1 MRYKALI
8 TLTAAATL
16 FGCGGSDSG
25 DNPNVPDLRAP
36 ETGTAALFY
45 TYPLDDQQDVAPNAP
60 VVFSFGRALTVD
72 ASNFVFTNAGGDS
85 IPFDFRLVDNGRGV
99 VLTPQTKLMP
109 VTDYQV
115 VLQGINAGGEEV
127 LIPDG
132 ALDFTTRA
140 ALEGPVNPQK
150 ESPTFEVASIFPDDD
165 SQFKTMDFSAFR
177 LRTTHPLEDESVS
190 YGDTVSLTLDGQLV
204 PAVLVASGNAI
215 TVDPVDDMTPGKD
228 YVLRLDGLVSRF
240 GETIEPF
247 ERTVTPI
254 KTSSPTGKRETL
266 VTEVPPADPN
276 LGCRDE
282 GVRTSPLTGDPINC
296 VPVIGTLLEDQTVS
310 KQTGNVFGELA
321 FPPAFPDVTPLRV
334 ARGSRL
340 VGDALEVIIGGQVPV
355 GFDSGDVTVEM
366 VTDASG
372 YLFPNPNSSS
382 PNAAKNL
389 RLFID
394 IATTTDDA
402 RANGAFTQ
410 NLLHVELVGRAI
422 VRDGVLQA
430 DAISVVEP
438 RVLGVENNY
447 GVLSFRMESYRDQ
460 TTAPEPLVDNTGPLL
475 QALNSGSGDLL
486 LSWQPGD
493 FADRMVPG
501 DPIILQFDEAL
512 DPRSI
517 VAGDT
522 LRLTKG
528 ATTEPFTW
536 KLDGNALVISP
547 VDPVNYGVQY
557 DVTAT
562 SGITDLSGNPLQP
575 IDRNSGADTLSFSLP
590 EYVESDGGDSVIRG
604 PFAMTVYPG
613 FPCASSDTIDLSANN
628 GQGIQGRCISS
639 SSDAEQVVL
648 DDLPITEMPSN
659 RQIRVRFSQNMD
671 PASLTLG
678 ESCGTGSVRVEK
690 VDDSGNCLETVPG
703 ELQLEPRAFNFLP
716 DQSWEEGSLYRYT
729 LASQENGCAGDVI
742 CSEDNL
748 PLQTA
753 LLLGND
759 REQGGPNMDILFRA
773 TAATDAV
780 FQDLSNLPS
789 VDVNSNF
796 AVDPGEPEITD
807 DAAPVPP
814 NATRILPR
822 EDSGDGLV
830 VTANT
835 GCGFGGT
842 PPYQD
847 GDQTDCD
854 ASRLLYIA
862 GALNT
867 DILGFDPD
875 PDLPESI
882 TNGNGGVAVRI
893 YPTTVAL
900 TNLDATAVVGLDL
913 DTTDDST
920 TLASVPLLG
929 GLLDGVATTLGDVLD
944 ILGLEEPV
952 LGQIGNLGLVPID
965 TATGPNIM
973 RVRYETDPDTGELVA
988 PVGYILPGDD
998 PAAGDP
1004 PKFAIK
1010 FNLLFDAP
1018 ALSLPLGLEHN
1029 VKSLPIDDITLIGT
1043 LDFLPDGRLFIGLEN
1058 QEPKEVDLQITLAG
1072 TEGGRV
1078 NLLIPTGAINLS
1090 YQSASIKKS
1099 AQQH

>member
-1 MRYKALI
+1 MRYNALI
-8 TLTAAATL
+8 TLAATATL
-16 FGCGGSDSG
+16 LGCGGDGSS

-36 ETGTAALFY
+36 ETGSAALFF

-60 VVFSFGRALTVD
+60 VVFNFGAALDV
-72 ASNFVFTNAGGDS
+72 APSNFVFTDADGEPV
-85 IPFDFRLVDNGRGV
+85 PFDFSVVDNGRGV
-99 VLTPQTKLMP
+99 VLRPRTKLDAIA
-109 VTDYQV
+109 DYQV
-115 VLQGINAGGEEV
+115 VLQGIDANGEEV
-127 LIPDG
+127 RVRDG
-132 ALDFTTRA
+132 ALNFTTRT
-140 ALEGPVNPQK
+140 ALEGPSDLQK
-150 ESPTFEVASIFPDDD
+150 ESPEFEVASIFPDDN

-177 LRTTHPLEDESVS
+177 LRTSHPLDEQSAV
-190 YGDTVSLTLDGQLV
+190 YGDTVSLTRDGELV
-204 PAVLVASGNAI
+204 PAVLLSSGNAL
-215 TVDPVDDMTPGKD
+215 TVDPVTDMTPGRD
-228 YVLRLDGLVSRF
+228 YVLRVEGLVSRF
-240 GETIEPF
+240 GDTITPF

-266 VTEVPPADPN
+266 VTAVPAADPERSCLADN
-276 LGCRDE
+276 
-282 GVRTSPLTGDPINC
+282 VRVSPLTGEPINC
-296 VPVIGTLLEDQTVS
+296 VPVIGTLLENQTVS
-310 KQTGNVFGELA
+310 KQTGDVFGELA

-340 VGDALEVIIGGQVPV
+340 VGDALEVIVGGEVPV
-355 GFDSGDVTVEM
+355 GFNSGDVTVEM
-366 VTDASG
+366 VADATG
-372 YLFPNPNSSS
+372 YLFPNPTSDS

-389 RLFID
+389 RLFLD
-394 IATTTDDA
+394 LATTTADA

-422 VRDGVLQA
+422 VRDGVLRA

-438 RVLGVENNY
+438 RVLGVEDNY
-447 GVLSFRMESYRDQ
+447 GLLSFRMESYRDQ
-460 TTAPEPLVDNTGPLL
+460 TNAPDPLADNTGPML
-475 QALNSGSGDLL
+475 QAVTQDGSQK
-486 LSWQPGD
+486 LSWQPGG

-501 DPIILQFDEAL
+501 EPIVLLFDETL
-512 DPRSI
+512 EPLSI
-517 VAGDT
+517 VPGGT

-528 ATTEPFTW
+528 GASEPFTW
-536 KLDGNALVISP
+536 QLDGNALVITP

-557 DVTAT
+557 NVTAT
-562 SGITDLSGNPLQP
+562 AGITDLSGNALQP
-575 IDRNSGADTLSFSLP
+575 INRNSGGDTLSFSLP
-590 EYVESDGGDSVIRG
+590 EYVESDGGASVIRG

-613 FPCASSDTIDLSANN
+613 FPCATSDDLDLTANN
-628 GQGIQGRCISS
+628 GQGTQGVCLSS
-639 SSDAEQVVL
+639 SPDGEQVAL
-648 DDLPITEMPSN
+648 DQLPITDLPAN
-659 RQIRVRFSQNMD
+659 RPIRVRFSQNMD

-690 VDDSGNCLETVPG
+690 VDNSGNCLEPVAG
-703 ELQLEPRAFNFLP
+703 KLHLEPRAFNFVP
-716 DQSWEEGSLYRYT
+716 EQPWEEGALYRYT
-729 LASQENGCAGDVI
+729 LASQENGCSGDVI
-742 CSEDNL
+742 CSEDGL

-753 LLLGND
+753 LLLGNT
-759 REQGGPNMDILFRA
+759 REQGGPDMDILFHGA
-773 TAATDAV
+773 AATDAV
-780 FQDLSNLPS
+780 FQDLNNLPS
-789 VDVNSNF
+789 VDVNNNF

-814 NATRILPR
+814 NATRILPA

-835 GCGFGGT
+835 GCGFGGA
-842 PPYQD
+842 PPYAD
-847 GDQTDCD
+847 GNQTDCNAD
-854 ASRLLYIA
+854 RLLYIA

-867 DILGFDPD
+867 DILGFEAN

-900 TNLDATAVVGLDL
+900 TNLDATAVIGLDL
-913 DTTDDST
+913 NTTDDST
-920 TLASVPLLG
+920 SLASVPLIG
-929 GLLDGVATTLGDVLD
+929 GLLDGLATTLGDVLD
-944 ILGLEEPV
+944 LLGLEEAV
-952 LGQIGNLGLVPID
+952 LGQVGDLGLVPID

-973 RVRYETDPDTGELVA
+973 RVRYETDPETGKKVG

-1058 QEPKEVDLQITLAG
+1058 QEPKDVNLQITLAG

-1078 NLLIPTGAINLS
+1078 NLRIPPGAINLS
-1090 YQSASIKKS
+1090 YQSVSIKKG
-1099 AQQH
+1099 AQQN

>member
-16 FGCGGSDSG
+16 FGCGGDDSG

-36 ETGTAALFY
+36 ESGNAALFF
-45 TYPLDDQQDVAPNAP
+45 TYPLDDQKDVAPNAP
-60 VVFSFGRALTVD
+60 VVFNFGAALQV
-72 ASNFVFTNAGGDS
+72 APSNFVFTDSDGGAV
-85 IPFDFRLVDNGRGV
+85 PFEFSVVDDGRGV
-99 VLTPQTKLMP
+99 VLRPQSKLDP
-109 VTDYQV
+109 IAEYQV
-115 VLQGINAGGEEV
+115 VLQGIDANGEEV
-127 LIPDG
+127 GLPDG
-132 ALDFTTRA
+132 ALNFTTRA
-140 ALEGPVNPQK
+140 ALEGPVDLQK
-150 ESPTFEVASIFPDDD
+150 ESPNFEVASIFPDDET
-165 SQFKTMDFSAFR
+165 QFKTMDFSAFR
-177 LRTTHPLEDESVS
+177 LRTSHPMDEETVV
-190 YGDTVSLTLDGQLV
+190 YGDTVSLTRDGELV
-204 PAVLVASGNAI
+204 PAVLLSAGNAI
-215 TVDPVDDMTPGKD
+215 TVDPVDDMTPGVD
-228 YVLRLDGLVSRF
+228 YVLSVDGVVSRF
-240 GETIEPF
+240 GDTIASF
-247 ERTVTPI
+247 ERTVNPM

-276 LGCRDE
+276 LGCLADN
-282 GVRTSPLTGDPINC
+282 VRVSPLTGEPINC

-310 KQTGNVFGELA
+310 KQTGDVFGELA

-340 VGDALEVIIGGQVPV
+340 VGDALEVIVGGQVPV
-355 GFDSGDVTVEM
+355 GFNSGDVTVEM
-366 VTDASG
+366 VADATG
-372 YLFPNPNSSS
+372 YLFPNPTSDS

-389 RLFID
+389 RLFLD
-394 IATTTDDA
+394 LATTTDDA

-422 VRDGVLQA
+422 VRDGVLRA

-447 GVLSFRMESYRDQ
+447 GLLSFRMESYRDQ
-460 TTAPEPLVDNTGPLL
+460 TNAPDPLADNTGPML
-475 QALNSGSGDLL
+475 QAVTQDGSQK
-486 LSWQPGD
+486 LSWQPGE

-501 DPIILQFDEAL
+501 EPIVLLFTEAL
-512 DPRSI
+512 DPLSI
-517 VAGDT
+517 ETGET

-528 ATTEPFTW
+528 GVSEPFTW
-536 KLDGNALVISP
+536 KLDGNALVITP

-557 DVTAT
+557 NVTAT
-562 SGITDLSGNPLQP
+562 AGVTDLAGNALQP
-575 IDRNSGADTLSFSLP
+575 INRTNGGDTLSFSLP
-590 EYVESDGGDSVIRG
+590 EYVEEDGGDSVIRG

-613 FPCASSDTIDLSANN
+613 FPCATSDELDLSANN
-628 GQGIQGRCISS
+628 GQGTQGVCISS
-639 SSDAEQVVL
+639 SSDAEQVAL
-648 DDLPITEMPSN
+648 DQLPITDLPSN
-659 RQIRVRFSQNMD
+659 RPVRVRFSQNMD

-678 ESCGTGSVRVEK
+678 DSCDTGSVRVEK
-690 VDDSGNCLETVPG
+690 VDDSGNCLEPVAG
-703 ELQLEPRAFNFLP
+703 ELQLEPRAFNFVP
-716 DQSWEEGSLYRYT
+716 DQPWEEGALYRYT
-729 LASQENGCAGDVI
+729 LASQESGCAGDVI
-742 CSEDNL
+742 CSEDGL

-759 REQGGPNMDILFRA
+759 RQEGGPDMDILFRGA
-773 TAATDAV
+773 AATDAV
-780 FQDLSNLPS
+780 FQDLNNLPS
-789 VDVNSNF
+789 VDVNNNF
-796 AVDPGEPEITD
+796 AVDAGESPITD

-830 VTANT
+830 VAANT
-835 GCGFGGT
+835 GCGFGGA

-867 DILGFDPD
+867 DILGFEANPN
-875 PDLPESI
+875 LPESI

-913 DTTDDST
+913 DTTDDTT
-920 TLASVPLLG
+920 TLSSIPLLG
-929 GLLDGVATTLGDVLD
+929 GLLNGVVTTLGDVLD
-944 ILGLEEPV
+944 QLGLEEAV
-952 LGQIGNLGLVPID
+952 LGQVGNLGLVPIE

-973 RVRYETDPDTGELVA
+973 RVRYETDPETGKKVG

-1078 NLLIPTGAINLS
+1078 NLRIPVGAINLS
-1090 YQSASIKKS
+1090 YQSVSIKKS
-1099 AQQH
+1099 AQQN